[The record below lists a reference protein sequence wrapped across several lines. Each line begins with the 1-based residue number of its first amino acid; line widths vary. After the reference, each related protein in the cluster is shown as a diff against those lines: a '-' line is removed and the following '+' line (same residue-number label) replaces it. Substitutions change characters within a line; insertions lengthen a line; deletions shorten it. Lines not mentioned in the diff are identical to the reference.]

1 MSVAKQGAKT
11 AVPKLRF
18 PEFRQAPSWKSYALI
33 ELADERV
40 KWSFAGG
47 PFGSNLKASDYTS
60 DGVRI
65 IQLQNIG
72 DGEFLTDYRI
82 YTSASKA
89 DDLLSS
95 NIYPGELLL
104 SKMGDPVGRACI
116 VPDNQERYVMCS
128 DGIRLA
134 VDARKFSRDFAFFA
148 INFDGFR
155 RRVEAAATGSTRKR
169 IGLDTLKQ
177 LSLDVPAL
185 PEQQRIAECL
195 TSLDEVIAAQ
205 ARKVEAL
212 KAHKRG
218 LMQQL
223 FPREGETRPR
233 LRFPE
238 FRDAPEWEQH
248 RLGDIASISKGKGIS
263 KADIAAEGRTP
274 CIRYGE
280 LYTVYGEVIDRP
292 LSRTDVP
299 AAELVLSQAGDVL
312 VPASGETKEDIATSA
327 VVLGAGVA
335 LGGDLNIIRLDAD
348 GRFFSYYLNGAK
360 RRALA
365 KVAQGDTVV
374 HLYPR
379 QLEQLDVAIPVD
391 KAEQQRIADCLS
403 SLDTRI
409 TAETHQLATLK
420 THKQGLMQQLF
431 PAPDTAS
438 A

>member
-1 MSVAKQGAKT
+1 MRKLYAFMRNNLLSRDKLNYERGVAKNIHYGDIHTKFQALFDITRESVPFINESESVPGADSEDYC
-11 AVPKLRF
+11 V
-18 PEFRQAPSWKSYALI
+18 EGDLI
-33 ELADERV
+33 FAD
-40 KWSFAGG
+40 
-47 PFGSNLKASDYTS
+47 ASEDMR
-60 DGVRI
+60 D
-65 IQLQNIG
+65 
-72 DGEFLTDYRI
+72 
-82 YTSASKA
+82 
-89 DDLLSS
+89 
-95 NIYPGELLL
+95 
-104 SKMGDPVGRACI
+104 VGKCI
-116 VPDNQERYVMCS
+116 EV
-128 DGIRLA
+128 IRLA
-134 VDARKFSRDFAFFA
+134 GERLLSGQHTILARPKDDALVIGFGGHLFRSGLMRSR
-148 INFDGFR
+148 IEK
-155 RRVEAAATGSTRKR
+155 EAQGTKVYQISSSRLGGIDITYPSGK
-169 IGLDTLKQ
+169 G
-177 LSLDVPAL
+177 
-185 PEQQRIAECL
+185 EQQKIADCL

-205 ARKVEAL
+205 VRKVEAL

-238 FRDAPEWEQH
+238 FRNAPEWEQH
-248 RLGDIASISKGKGIS
+248 RLGDIASVSKGKGIS
-263 KADIAAEGRTP
+263 KADIAVEGRTP

-292 LSRTDVP
+292 VSRTDVP
-299 AAELVLSQAGDVL
+299 TVELVLSQAGDVL

-379 QLEQLDVAIPVD
+379 QLEQLDVAIPVNR
-391 KAEQQRIADCLS
+391 AEQQRIADCLS
-403 SLDTRI
+403 SLDTQI
-409 TAETHQLATLK
+409 TAETNQLAALK

-431 PAPDTAS
+431 PAPEA
-438 A
+438 AGA

>member
-1 MSVAKQGAKT
+1 MVKQGANAAT
-11 AVPKLRF
+11 PKLRF
-18 PEFRQAPSWKSYALI
+18 PEFRGAEPWGTEKLST
-33 ELADERV
+33 LASRTAVKNVGGRV
-40 KWSFAGG
+40 SRVLTNSAEFGVLDQREYFDKDIATAGKTEG
-47 PFGSNLKASDYTS
+47 YHVVEKGDY
-60 DGVRI
+60 VYNPR
-65 IQLQNIG
+65 
-72 DGEFLTDYRI
+72 
-82 YTSASKA
+82 TSAIA
-89 DDLLSS
+89 
-95 NIYPGELLL
+95 
-104 SKMGDPVGRACI
+104 PVGPISRND
-116 VPDNQERYVMCS
+116 VGEGVMS
-128 DGIRLA
+128 PLYTVFRFSAKQTDFYRHYFHSTGWHAYLRSAASTGARHDRMSITN
-134 VDARKFSRDFAFFA
+134 DAFMRMP
-148 INFDGFR
+148 
-155 RRVEAAATGSTRKR
+155 
-169 IGLDTLKQ
+169 LP
-177 LSLDVPAL
+177 VPAEA
-185 PEQQRIAECL
+185 EQQKIADCL

-205 ARKVEAL
+205 GCKVEAL

-263 KADIAAEGRTP
+263 KADIAVEGRTP

-299 AAELVLSQAGDVL
+299 ATELVLSQAGDVL

-335 LGGDLNIIRLDAD
+335 LGGDLNIIRLDVD

-379 QLEQLDVAIPVD
+379 QLEQLNVAIPVD
-391 KAEQQRIADCLS
+391 KAEQQRIADCLA
-403 SLDTRI
+403 SLDTCI
-409 TAETHQLATLK
+409 TAETARLAALR

-431 PAPDTAS
+431 PAPEATGA
-438 A
+438 